1 MRMSK
6 KGNFIGWFLFII
18 VIIFI
23 VLPLIIGA
31 VKNLDA
37 KNIGIIRGAE
47 SKCNELIPTE
57 TLENVLCKSFQF
69 GTNGK
74 QTMPLLFVLLTFIVV
89 TIILYGLIEEVPPFK
104 NQIKRD
110 KKGPAIVFT
119 LLISSLV
126 VFFTDTTKYLVILL
140 VFSGSIVL
148 YTVVALFLVFIFLRL
163 GLHGHKEGINLKKDY
178 YKDLASDKKMIRE
191 SQLEAKEVTR
201 DIKTSKSIL
210 KELKRIDLND
220 EQEIKPLEK
229 LKEVLTNLEK
239 IIQNLAVIKSESERI
254 TAFTEIKKYIPG
266 IKKLIKKIQREFG
279 DETEYQ
285 QKLLRLENLLGKEFR
300 DTKRAFD
307 ETSEDIM
314 KRIEKTR
321 MSKDQKERLRE
332 QVRKA
337 QREVNTIINTFD
349 QEYKITKQRLG
360 DEFNQQS
367 SEIKSIITEVES
379 LFDRLTHSEIP
390 SNEHISRI
398 IDRITHLEAL
408 IEHKDKVLLPEIM
421 KLEKKVDSEL
431 HEITAQI
438 ESLGKLLEQEEK
450 SEKKV
455 K

>member
-398 IDRITHLEAL
+398 IDRITHLVAL

>member
-178 YKDLASDKKMIRE
+178 YKDLASYKKMIRE

-398 IDRITHLEAL
+398 IDRITHLVAL

>member
-178 YKDLASDKKMIRE
+178 YKDLASYKKMIRE

-349 QEYKITKQRLG
+349 QEYKITKQRLE

>member
-285 QKLLRLENLLGKEFR
+285 QKLVRLENLLGKEFR

-349 QEYKITKQRLG
+349 QEYKITKQRLE